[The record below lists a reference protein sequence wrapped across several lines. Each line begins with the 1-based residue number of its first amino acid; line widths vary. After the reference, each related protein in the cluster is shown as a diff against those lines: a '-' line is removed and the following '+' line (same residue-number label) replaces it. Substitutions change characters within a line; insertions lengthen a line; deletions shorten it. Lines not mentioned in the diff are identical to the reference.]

1 MEMSHRRSASVGN
14 RSDAGSEA
22 HRPRGFTREHCS
34 QTVQPLRQLVYLR
47 CATAPVAAADAS
59 ADLPH
64 ACPTICSTICPT
76 ACLVQLEKRRRWTS
90 ACLAWWSAR
99 RPPCA
104 RLAQEWCRP
113 SAPTARRR
121 RLPAL
126 TQSLQRS
133 SQVGLVGWLAG
144 WVPAV
149 IVWCP
154 SACPST
160 AYASWGAAR
169 QSVLAGGSH
178 PACGDVEVLNRPS
191 RPCARPPAHCA
202 ERTSHLRP
210 GTQFIKTFW
219 MTEGVRTTNSS
230 VVRCAGGGRQVAA
243 RSLHCDWR
251 QCWVQYPCQPV
262 DVPCPLWLAACRNAV
277 HKVNKQPVSIKFY
290 GCAAHAPCPAH

>member
-1 MEMSHRRSASVGN
+1 MPHHLLHHVPHRLPCAAGEEEEVDECVLGRVERPPPSLRPPGAGVVQAF
-14 RSDAGSEA
+14 RSD
-22 HRPRGFTREHCS
+22 
-34 QTVQPLRQLVYLR
+34 RQKTE
-47 CATAPVAAADAS
+47 TASPDA
-59 ADLPH
+59 
-64 ACPTICSTICPT
+64 I
-76 ACLVQLEKRRRWTS
+76 
-90 ACLAWWSAR
+90 
-99 RPPCA
+99 
-104 RLAQEWCRP
+104 
-113 SAPTARRR
+113 
-121 RLPAL
+121 L
-126 TQSLQRS
+126 TKI
-133 SQVGLVGWLAG
+133 VTGGLSGLAG

-290 GCAAHAPCPAH
+290 GCAAHALPSCMAALCLPVCLSPTTANPCAVCEAPPACKLASL